1 MGENIR
7 ESVENKIFTE
17 KTSWIACWCRQKT
30 PRFAEKTVTKPQNL
44 RKFSSFKNFPLY
56 GTCVSHVCNVL
67 PPPPAQ
73 EGVRNSVTHSATVMA
88 NGLMHFGTT
97 SDVFLRENL
106 DWLKRA
112 SNWAKFS
119 ATASLG
125 LIHYVSCVC
134 VCVCGWEKG
143 S

>member
-1 MGENIR
+1 MQDAG
-7 ESVENKIFTE
+7 
-17 KTSWIACWCRQKT
+17 
-30 PRFAEKTVTKPQNL
+30 
-44 RKFSSFKNFPLY
+44 
-56 GTCVSHVCNVL
+56 
-67 PPPPAQ
+67 
-73 EGVRNSVTHSATVMA
+73 RNSITHNATILC

-112 SNWAKFS
+112 ANWAKFT

-125 LIHYVSCVC
+125 LIHYVSLF
-134 VCVCGWEKG
+134 

>member
-1 MGENIR
+1 M
-7 ESVENKIFTE
+7 
-17 KTSWIACWCRQKT
+17 
-30 PRFAEKTVTKPQNL
+30 
-44 RKFSSFKNFPLY
+44 SSLIL
-56 GTCVSHVCNVL
+56 T
-67 PPPPAQ
+67 ATQ

-112 SNWAKFS
+112 SNWAKFT

-125 LIHYVSCVC
+125 LIHYVRCVC
-134 VCVCGWEKG
+134 VCVCVCV
-143 S
+143 

>member
-1 MGENIR
+1 M
-7 ESVENKIFTE
+7 
-17 KTSWIACWCRQKT
+17 
-30 PRFAEKTVTKPQNL
+30 
-44 RKFSSFKNFPLY
+44 
-56 GTCVSHVCNVL
+56 
-67 PPPPAQ
+67 
-73 EGVRNSVTHSATVMA
+73 THSATVMA

-134 VCVCGWEKG
+134 VCVWLGERELG
-143 S
+143 SSSCAISGLYFLFVAHLPIRTCTVC